1 MNPSKLEKEESII
14 LDNLYLA
21 LRPFDIILLSFSF
34 PDLSVNNTSSL
45 KSKKI

>member
-34 PDLSVNNTSSL
+34 PDLAVYHKPSL